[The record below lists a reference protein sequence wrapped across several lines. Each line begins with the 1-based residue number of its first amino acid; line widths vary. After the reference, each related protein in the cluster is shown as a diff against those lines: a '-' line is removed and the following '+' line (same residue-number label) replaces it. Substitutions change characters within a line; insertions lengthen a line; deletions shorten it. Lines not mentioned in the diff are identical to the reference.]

1 MSAEFRRIAH
11 LRAFTLAGGDRAV
24 REPRRSALGILF
36 EVFGTKAAEHAAG
49 WFSAEELRGLLHLLA
64 RPRLSPRTSS
74 LGRLFDAVAA
84 LCGLPP
90 VISFEGQAAMALEFV
105 ADQDCEEAYPMA
117 LSSGDPAVAD
127 WEPALRAILGDRAAG
142 VLVGRISAR
151 FHNALA
157 DLAVAIARRW
167 GGSDVV
173 LSGGCFQNALLS
185 RRVRERLL
193 AAGFQVYT
201 HRLVPPNDGGI
212 ALGQAAIAARS
223 GLQELCGDSI
233 MGRQEK

>member
-1 MSAEFRRIAH
+1 
-11 LRAFTLAGGDRAV
+11 
-24 REPRRSALGILF
+24 LGVLF
-36 EVFGTKAAEHAAG
+36 EVFGPEAAGHAAA
-49 WFSAEELRGLLHLLA
+49 WFSAEKLRGLLRLLA
-64 RPRLSPRTSS
+64 RPRLCPQTSS

-90 VISFEGQAAMALEFV
+90 VISFEGQAAMALEFA
-105 ADQDCEEAYPMA
+105 ADEDCQEAYPMA
-117 LSSGDPAVAD
+117 LSDGYPGVGD
-127 WEPALRAILGDRAAG
+127 WEPAVRAMLADRAAG
-142 VLVGRISAR
+142 VSVGRISAR

-157 DLAVAIARRW
+157 DLAAAVAQRW

-193 AAGFQVYT
+193 AGGFQVYT

-223 GLQELCGDSI
+223 VQWEAAWSREKQLLQDGLSRPSGERPNDGPQKAVL
-233 MGRQEK
+233 R